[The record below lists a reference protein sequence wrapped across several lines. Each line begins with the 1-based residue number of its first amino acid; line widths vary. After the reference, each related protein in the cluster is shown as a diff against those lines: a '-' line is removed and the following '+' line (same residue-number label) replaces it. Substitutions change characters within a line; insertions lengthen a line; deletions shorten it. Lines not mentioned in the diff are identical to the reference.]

1 MSKKYT
7 ADSILLIDKI
17 PEVNHYKKKLS
28 ELSLNW
34 STLNLLNQVNEG
46 STSIENT
53 QEEFAKLTESLI
65 NNLAIESL
73 KQLSNELNSKS
84 QVVVDILIRN
94 LFERTAD
101 IGFLATDDSI
111 RDFIRKSQI
120 ILNDR
125 LKLSTFDE
133 NSETCILCP
142 EPFAGECKVGNDSNE
157 MKLLSNEVLNWAV

>member
-7 ADSILLIDKI
+7 ANSILLIDKI

-73 KQLSNELNSKS
+73 KQLSNELIHYNFSNF
-84 QVVVDILIRN
+84 QIL
-94 LFERTAD
+94 
-101 IGFLATDDSI
+101 
-111 RDFIRKSQI
+111 
-120 ILNDR
+120 
-125 LKLSTFDE
+125 
-133 NSETCILCP
+133 
-142 EPFAGECKVGNDSNE
+142 
-157 MKLLSNEVLNWAV
+157 VL

>member
-7 ADSILLIDKI
+7 ANSILLIDKI

-65 NNLAIESL
+65 NN
-73 KQLSNELNSKS
+73 
-84 QVVVDILIRN
+84 
-94 LFERTAD
+94 
-101 IGFLATDDSI
+101 
-111 RDFIRKSQI
+111 
-120 ILNDR
+120 
-125 LKLSTFDE
+125 STFAHK
-133 NSETCILCP
+133 T
-142 EPFAGECKVGNDSNE
+142 
-157 MKLLSNEVLNWAV
+157 